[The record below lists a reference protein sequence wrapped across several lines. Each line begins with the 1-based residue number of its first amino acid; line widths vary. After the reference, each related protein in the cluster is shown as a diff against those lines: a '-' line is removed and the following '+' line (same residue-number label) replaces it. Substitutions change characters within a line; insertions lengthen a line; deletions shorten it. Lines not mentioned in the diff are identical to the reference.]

1 MKGWAHTETAASVHT
16 LGVPTTF
23 QTQTI
28 FCTDAVQSRPPVS
41 IIITSDLC
49 ASFKGAFT
57 SSNCILQYLRPVCK
71 LRLCCIA
78 SALHSRP
85 PIAFFITSDLF
96 ASCASAALLQLCIH
110 VLQLHSSL
118 PQTCLQDAPL
128 LHCFS
133 SAFTS
138 SNCILHCLRPVCK
151 MRLCCIPSALH
162 SRPPIAFFIASDL
175 FARCASAAS
184 LQLCIHV
191 LQLHSSLPQTCLQD
205 APLLHPFSSAFT
217 SSNCI
222 LHYLRPVCKMRFCCI
237 PSTLHSR
244 PPIAFFI
251 TSDLCASFNCAFT
264 SSNRILHYLRPVCK
278 TRLCCIA
285 SALHSH
291 PAVAIIIT
299 SDLFA

>member
-96 ASCASAALLQLCIH
+96 ARCASAALLQLCIH
-110 VLQLHSSL
+110 
-118 PQTCLQDAPL
+118 
-128 LHCFS
+128 F
-133 SAFTS
+133 
-138 SNCILHCLRPVCK
+138 
-151 MRLCCIPSALH
+151 
-162 SRPPIAFFIASDL
+162 
-175 FARCASAAS
+175 
-184 LQLCIHV
+184 

-222 LHYLRPVCKMRFCCI
+222 LHCLRPVCKMRLCCI
-237 PSTLHSR
+237 PSALLSRPPIAFFITSDLFARCASAASLQLCIHVLQLHSSLPQTCVQASTVHSR

-251 TSDLCASFNCAFT
+251 TSDLFA
-264 SSNRILHYLRPVCK
+264 RR
-278 TRLCCIA
+278 A
-285 SALHSH
+285 SAALLQLCIHILRLQSSL
-291 PAVAIIIT
+291 PQT
-299 SDLFA
+299 